1 MGNVMGSG
9 GSRAGSL
16 AGRFRGLKVACVLG
30 AALVPVA
37 LAPGSGM
44 AR

>member
-1 MGNVMGSG
+1 MDNVMGSAG
-9 GSRAGSL
+9 YRARSL
-16 AGRFRGLKVACVLG
+16 AGQFRDVKVACVLG
-30 AALVPVA
+30 AALVLVV